1 MKIIYKNVQYG
12 ILITVIFLLIM
23 VFSTYGF
30 IYQTGVKP
38 LPLIPYIIL
47 MILFVVILVNFY
59 KLTIVIDSEKI
70 TAAFGIGF
78 LKKTMKLNEI
88 KSIENYKI
96 PWYTGIGIRLTPKGW
111 LWNVKTGNAI
121 LLKSKTK
128 TFLVGSNEVEKLIKI
143 VNEIK

>member
-1 MKIIYKNVQYG
+1 MKIIYKNTQYG

-30 IYQTGVKP
+30 IYQTGAKP

-47 MILFVVILVNFY
+47 MVFFIAILINFY

-70 TAAFGIGF
+70 TAIFGVGL
-78 LKKTMKLNEI
+78 LKKIIKLNAI

-143 VNEIK
+143 INEIK